1 MLRSE
6 RVWLLPKG
14 NRGIWLRCIST
25 GLHVYILHV
34 QLPSE
39 QHMTAVCSQF
49 TDLACIMTPFALTSI
64 NII

>member
-6 RVWLLPKG
+6 RVGLLPKE

-25 GLHVYILHV
+25 SLHVYVLHV

-39 QHMTAVCSQF
+39 QLLIPLTCSR
-49 TDLACIMTPFALTSI
+49 AIM
-64 NII
+64 